1 MRVGIAGAGMIVPT
15 FLDAA
20 ALVDEM
26 EIYAV
31 FARRE
36 EVRKEFC
43 ERYRIPVGYDSYDK
57 LLADSKVDVVYVAL
71 PNNLH
76 FSFTKEALKAG
87 KHVILEKPF
96 MRKQRRLQ
104 NWHGKRSCIFLRLL
118 PINTIPIMT
127 K

>member
-20 ALVDEM
+20 ALVKEM

-43 ERYRIPVGYDSYDK
+43 S
-57 LLADSKVDVVYVAL
+57 
-71 PNNLH
+71 
-76 FSFTKEALKAG
+76 
-87 KHVILEKPF
+87 
-96 MRKQRRLQ
+96 
-104 NWHGKRSCIFLRLL
+104 
-118 PINTIPIMT
+118 
-127 K
+127 